1 MYKYS
6 RQAQNKFFD
15 FSTYAFLFAWFE
27 SRPEARAFSQEKFAD
42 NENSTYPERMNSEV
56 GQLGTEAEHKLLEH
70 QPCDN

>member
-42 NENSTYPERMNSEV
+42 NENSKYPERMISEV
-56 GQLGTEAEHKLLEH
+56 H
-70 QPCDN
+70 